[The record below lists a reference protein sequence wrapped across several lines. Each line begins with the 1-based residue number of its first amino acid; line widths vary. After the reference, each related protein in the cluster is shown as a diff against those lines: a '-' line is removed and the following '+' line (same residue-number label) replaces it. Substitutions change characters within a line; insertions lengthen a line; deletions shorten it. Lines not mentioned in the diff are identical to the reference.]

1 MEEHR
6 GYALPTKSFP
16 ISCTSQIL
24 LLWTFLTTGS
34 GCDATV
40 LVLVCSHRKTSE
52 DLDISL
58 SYRRE
63 LSYFGVKVAIIE
75 PGYFKTGM
83 TNSARLSSN
92 FQMMWDQTSPEIR
105 EIYGKKY
112 LASSECAL
120 RDKAK
125 F

>member
-24 LLWTFLTTGS
+24 LLWTFLITGS
-34 GCDATV
+34 GFDATV
-40 LVLVCSHRKTSE
+40 LLLVCSHRKTSD
-52 DLDISL
+52 DLDIYL

-112 LASSECAL
+112 LASCECSEAN
-120 RDKAK
+120 AT